1 MSFQEPKNAL
11 VERRELLLLAAV
23 VGIPL
28 LLRLL
33 VAITPTCIS
42 SDGVSYVDIAKQIA
56 RGGDWFHP
64 IFPPGYSLLIAAVHT
79 LLGGSFEQIGRYI
92 SSAAGAL
99 VIIPAWFVW
108 RSAYGAVAAG
118 FSCLLFTMSPLSVEL
133 GGACLHRSRQFTW
146 PIRRPVCLVAGK
158 ARPTLIMGIWHWFV
172 LGCGQ
177 LDETRSSGMEL
188 AGVFD
193 VSVAALLSFR
203 CPPICGNWV
212 DYICPIF
219 F

>member
-133 GGACLHRSRQFTW
+133 GGMSTPVPPVYLAYSPACMPS
-146 PIRRPVCLVAGK
+146 
-158 ARPTLIMGIWHWFV
+158 
-172 LGCGQ
+172 CGQ
-177 LDETRSSGMEL
+177 GPANTDYGDLALVCFGVRSVG
-188 AGVFD
+188 
-193 VSVAALLSFR
+193 
-203 CPPICGNWV
+203 
-212 DYICPIF
+212 
-219 F
+219 